1 MQLEQLPRGAREF
14 SDTLLLDQQAVSPE
28 RNTRVIRH
36 VTSASGRADFQIE
49 EMNMSTPNPNPLGT
63 SKGKAAEMGQKV
75 TDTIDEN
82 RGVAASGLESA
93 AGALRER
100 ADTLP
105 GGERVANAAH
115 ATANAVGVAAD
126 YVRDT
131 DVKAMVADVQ
141 TLVKNNP
148 GVALLTAAALGF
160 LIARTFSRD

>member
-1 MQLEQLPRGAREF
+1 MA
-14 SDTLLLDQQAVSPE
+14 
-28 RNTRVIRH
+28 
-36 VTSASGRADFQIE
+36 
-49 EMNMSTPNPNPLGT
+49 TPNADSLGV

-75 TDTIDEN
+75 ADRIDEN
-82 RGVAASGLESA
+82 RGAAASGLESA
-93 AGALRER
+93 ASAIREK

-126 YVRDT
+126 YVRDN

-141 TLVKNNP
+141 KLVKNNP